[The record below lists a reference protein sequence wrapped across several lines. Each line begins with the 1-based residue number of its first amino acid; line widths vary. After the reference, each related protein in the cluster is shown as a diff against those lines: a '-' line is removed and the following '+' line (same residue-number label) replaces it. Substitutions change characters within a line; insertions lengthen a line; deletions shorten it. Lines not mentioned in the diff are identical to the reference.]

1 MHDLKGGIALNRKRL
16 LLIIITMVVLIAM
29 SLTACGDN
37 NVGSADPGAI
47 SKDVQDLLDIAI
59 PNLESKLGDGKVTQE
74 VMDDIIAQIK
84 NGDISNRIQLMAKMA
99 PYL

>member
-16 LLIIITMVVLIAM
+16 LLIIMVVLIAM
-29 SLTACGDN
+29 SLTACGDTN
-37 NVGSADPGAI
+37 EGPAEPGAV
-47 SKDVQDLLDIAI
+47 SKDAQDLLDIAI
-59 PNLESKLGDGKVTQE
+59 PNLEDKLGDGKVTQE
-74 VMDDIIAQIK
+74 VIDDIIAQIK